1 VRRSASAAKGFAGVT
16 EVLSVDERVARAIAD
31 YRATQLR

>member
-1 VRRSASAAKGFAGVT
+1 MGFAGAT
-16 EVLSVDERVARAIAD
+16 EVLPVDELVARTIAE